1 MQPLCA
7 KCLIKRPNYDKV
19 ITIFRYNYIIKKI
32 ISDLKYRD
40 KFYIAKKIAKI
51 LAPKINDIIANDD
64 ILVPVPLHFKKL
76 QERRFNQSLLI
87 CLELMN
93 LLNNK
98 PKLVRDLI
106 FRVKNT
112 KIQAKLRGQE
122 RLSNV
127 KKAFIVN
134 KKYLDL
140 IKDKTILLLDD
151 IITTGATAENCAK
164 ILKKKGAKRVVVISL
179 AKT

>member
-1 MQPLCA
+1 MQPLCS
-7 KCLIKRPNYDKV
+7 KCLVKKPNYDKV

-32 ISDLKYRD
+32 ISDLKYQD

-51 LAPKINDIIANDD
+51 LAPKINNIIANDD

-134 KKYLDL
+134 KKYRNL
-140 IKDKTILLLDD
+140 IKDKTIFLLDD
-151 IITTGATAENCAK
+151 IITTGATVENCAK

>member
-1 MQPLCA
+1 M
-7 KCLIKRPNYDKV
+7 
-19 ITIFRYNYIIKKI
+19 
-32 ISDLKYRD
+32 
-40 KFYIAKKIAKI
+40 
-51 LAPKINDIIANDD
+51 
-64 ILVPVPLHFKKL
+64 PVPLHFKKL

-134 KKYLDL
+134 KKYRNL
-140 IKDKTILLLDD
+140 IKDKTIFLLDD
-151 IITTGATAENCAK
+151 IITTGATVENCAK